1 MLQQQLDDLQTAH
14 HEAQT
19 ELIQLK
25 KDAKKA
31 TALSNSAGNPM
42 MA

>member
-31 TALSNSAGNPM
+31 TALSNSAGIP
-42 MA
+42 